1 MAGNTF
7 TVEIDSQD
15 ILWALLG
22 ELAQATPSGS
32 WVLVG
37 GAMVQLHSLRAG
49 LGQTR
54 LTRDIDALLDLSRN
68 SIGSIAATIQ
78 SLGFIPQVP
87 SWAGGFHRFKRG
99 DDVIDVMAS
108 REIAWS
114 VKWAGHEILK
124 TAGGAQALAR
134 SDIYVLIDGAKTFR
148 VRIPDSVGAIIA
160 KSAAHRVDR
169 VNRERHL
176 RDVVTLLAAC
186 PVGDFVQAVL
196 TKKDVKYLRHLSA
209 EIGDELNPWWFG
221 FNSVEISQA
230 QRTLVALR
238 NRLT

>member
-1 MAGNTF
+1 VAGNTF

-15 ILWALLG
+15 SLWALLG
-22 ELAQATPSGS
+22 ELAQATPPGS

-37 GAMVQLHSLRAG
+37 GAMVQLHSIRAG

-68 SIGSIAATIQ
+68 SIGSIAAPIQ
-78 SLGFIPQVP
+78 SMGFIPQIP
-87 SWAGGFHRFKRG
+87 SWTGGFHRFKRG

-108 REIAWS
+108 REVAWS
-114 VKWAGHEILK
+114 VKWAGHELLK

-134 SDIYVLIDGAKTFR
+134 SDMYALTDGLNSFTI
-148 VRIPDSVGAIIA
+148 RIPDSVGAIVA
-160 KSAAHRVDR
+160 KSAAHLVDR

-176 RDVVTLLAAC
+176 RDLVTLLAAC
-186 PVGDFVQAVL
+186 PAGDFVEAEL
-196 TKKDVKYLRHLSA
+196 SKKDVKYLRHLSA

-221 FNSVEISQA
+221 FSAFEISKA
-230 QRTLVALR
+230 KGALGEVR
-238 NRLT
+238 ALL

>member
-15 ILWALLG
+15 GLWALLG
-22 ELAQATPSGS
+22 ELAQATPPGS

-49 LGQTR
+49 RGQTR

-68 SIGSIAATIQ
+68 SIGSIAAPIQ
-78 SLGFIPQVP
+78 SMGFIPQIP

-108 REIAWS
+108 REITWS
-114 VKWAGHEILK
+114 VKWAGHELLK

-134 SDIYVLIDGAKTFR
+134 SDIYILTDGLNSFS
-148 VRIPDSVGAIIA
+148 VRIPDSVGAIVA
-160 KSAAHRVDR
+160 KSAAHLVDR

-176 RDVVTLLAAC
+176 RDVVSLLAAC
-186 PVGDFVQAVL
+186 PVGDFLEAEL

-221 FNSVEISQA
+221 FS
-230 QRTLVALR
+230 TLEMSKAKETLEEVRAL
-238 NRLT
+238 L

>member
-15 ILWALLG
+15 SLWTLLG
-22 ELAQATPSGS
+22 ELAQATPPGS

-37 GAMVQLHSLRAG
+37 GAMVQLHSMRAG

-54 LTRDIDALLDLSRN
+54 LTRDIDALLDLRRN
-68 SIGSIAATIQ
+68 SIGSIAAPIQ
-78 SLGFIPQVP
+78 AMGFIPQIP

-99 DDVIDVMAS
+99 DDVIDVMAT
-108 REIAWS
+108 REINWS
-114 VKWAGHEILK
+114 VKWAGHELLK

-134 SDIYVLIDGAKTFR
+134 SDIYVLTNGLNSFS
-148 VRIPDSVGAIIA
+148 VRIPDSVGAIVA
-160 KSAAHRVDR
+160 KSAAHLVDR

-176 RDVVTLLAAC
+176 RDLVTLLAAC
-186 PVGDFVQAVL
+186 PAGDFAEAEL

-209 EIGDELNPWWFG
+209 EIGNELNPWWFG
-221 FNSVEISQA
+221 FSALEMSKAKGALVEVRS
-230 QRTLVALR
+230 LL
-238 NRLT
+238 